1 MDYAEQQAL
10 YTLHIPPSE
19 YEEQPYERMMEV
31 LAAESRNDRP
41 MSGHEYVA
49 HHQINL
55 DQANDQLKKKG
66 G

>member
-1 MDYAEQQAL
+1 M
-10 YTLHIPPSE
+10 HIPPSE